1 MAALVQAA
9 AGMGGIEKPV
19 AGVESKLTFRW
30 HVSMHWHGEFA
41 FGDVWL
47 AFRGAS
53 ADNRLHAHAAVQLVA
68 GGTDVV
74 VADDTGRKF
83 AGPGW
88 AIRSDVRHALRPT
101 PSLVLVLVEPQA
113 RLADRLLDRLATSTP
128 IAPLPADLVAVLTQ
142 PVHVREIVRNL
153 EQPLAGTTVPC
164 DPRLAEAMRHLER
177 RTSGDAVA
185 AAAAHCGLSPSRLR
199 ALSQQHFGVPLSKL
213 VMWKK
218 VRTACLALARGS
230 NLVEAALEAGFADQ
244 AHLTRTMSSVIG
256 LTPGEARS
264 VAP

>member
-1 MAALVQAA
+1 
-9 AGMGGIEKPV
+9 
-19 AGVESKLTFRW
+19 
-30 HVSMHWHGEFA
+30 MHWRGELA

-53 ADNRLHAHAAVQLVA
+53 ADNRVHAHAAVQLVA
-68 GGTDVV
+68 GRPVV
-74 VADDTGRKF
+74 GLADGAGHEL

-88 AIRSDVRHALRPT
+88 AIRSGVHHSLRPT
-101 PSLVLVLVEPQA
+101 PSLVLVLVEPQSHLAQRVLDTLAA
-113 RLADRLLDRLATSTP
+113 RAP
-128 IAPLPADLVAVLTQ
+128 IAPLPDFIVDALTQ
-142 PVHVREIVRNL
+142 PLPVRDIVQGLERNL
-153 EQPLAGTTVPC
+153 PGPLATS
-164 DPRLAEAMRHLER
+164 DPRLAEALQQLER

-199 ALSQQHFGVPLSKL
+199 ALSQEHFGVPLSKL

-218 VRTACLALARGS
+218 VRMACLALARGS

-244 AHLTRTMSSVIG
+244 AHLTRTMSGVIG

>member
-1 MAALVQAA
+1 
-9 AGMGGIEKPV
+9 
-19 AGVESKLTFRW
+19 
-30 HVSMHWHGEFA
+30 MHWHGEFA

-53 ADNRLHAHAAVQLVA
+53 ADNRVHAHAAVQLVA

-74 VADDTGRKF
+74 VADDAGREF

-88 AIRSDVRHALRPT
+88 AIRSGVRHELRPT
-101 PSLVLVLVEPQA
+101 PSLVLVLVEPQSH
-113 RLADRLLDRLATSTP
+113 LGCSLLDRLASSAP
-128 IAPLPADLVAVLTQ
+128 IAPLPAALVDALTQ
-142 PVHVREIVRNL
+142 PLPVREIVQSL
-153 EQPLAGTTVPC
+153 EQSLAGSSAPS
-164 DPRLAEAMRHLER
+164 DPRLAEALRHLER
-177 RTSGDAVA
+177 RTAGDAVA

-213 VMWKK
+213 VTWKK
-218 VRTACLALARGS
+218 VRMACLALARGS

-244 AHLTRTMSSVIG
+244 AHLTRTMSGVIG